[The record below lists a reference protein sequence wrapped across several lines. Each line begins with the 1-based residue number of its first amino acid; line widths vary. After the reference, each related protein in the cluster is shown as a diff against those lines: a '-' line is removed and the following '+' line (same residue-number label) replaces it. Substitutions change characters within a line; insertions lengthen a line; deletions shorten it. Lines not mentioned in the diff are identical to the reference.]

1 MEIPKENRFS
11 RDEYKRRLDAVRT
24 RMAAQDIEALL
35 IFSAGNVYYLT
46 GYHSVNS
53 WDFQCCI
60 LTHQGDP
67 TLLIFNF
74 ELGRFLASSWLSEAV
89 LYTAHDNPV
98 QKVIERLNE
107 RHLLDKRLGIEENSP
122 NLGVRK
128 YRQFQQELGKA
139 QWIDASGLVDK
150 VRLVKSSPEIEYM
163 RAAARLTCMG
173 AEAALA
179 MVAEGVYDHDVS
191 TAAYSVMRRN
201 GSDFMCIDPIV
212 AVGYRSGLAHSTL
225 EHIPIRS
232 GDSVFIELGA
242 CVCRYTAPLMR
253 TTVVGPV
260 PAERQEMLE
269 AAQLAV
275 QTIVETAKAG
285 VLASDVAHASYMK
298 AIKPIEDRIQ
308 FHYNFGYSVGI
319 GFPPDWLEPVHFFI
333 QLHNHTPLEA
343 GMIFHLPFTLRVLG
357 VYGAGTS
364 ETILITP
371 TGCEV
376 LTQQ

>member
-1 MEIPKENRFS
+1 MGIPKEKRFTAG
-11 RDEYKRRLDAVRT
+11 EQQRRLDAVRGQ
-24 RMAAQDIEALL
+24 MVAQEIDALL
-35 IFSAGNVYYLT
+35 VFSAGNVYYLT

-60 LTHQGDP
+60 VTHQGNP
-67 TLLIFNF
+67 TLLLFNF
-74 ELGRFLASSWLSEAV
+74 ELGRFLASSWLDEPV

-98 QKVIERLNE
+98 QKVIELLE
-107 RHLLDKRLGIEENSP
+107 ALHLRDRRLGIEENSP

-128 YRQFQQELGKA
+128 YRQLQQLLGTA
-139 QWIDASGLVDK
+139 RWTDASGLVDK
-150 VRLVKSSPEIEYM
+150 VRLVKSSEEIDYM
-163 RAAARLTCMG
+163 RAAAQLTRMG

-179 MVAEGVYDHDVS
+179 TVAEGVFDHDVAA
-191 TAAYSVMRRN
+191 AAYSTMRRN
-201 GSDFMCIDPIV
+201 GSDFMCIEPIV

-225 EHIPIRS
+225 DHIPIQS

-242 CVCRYTAPLMR
+242 CICRYTAPLMR

-260 PAERQEMLE
+260 PAERQEVME

-285 VLASDVAHASYMK
+285 VLASDVARAAHIR

-319 GFPPDWLEPVHFFI
+319 GFPPDWLEPIHFFI
-333 QLHNHTPLEA
+333 QLQNHTPLEA
-343 GMIFHLPFTLRVLG
+343 GMTFHLPFTLRVLG

-376 LTQQ
+376 LTQP